1 MNNWATYTSESPE
14 VKLGDPIS
22 EFIVKKL
29 GSCLQTFFSPD
40 TTVDQRTRLIKCAL
54 CQLGHK
60 ELNGKKRFK
69 VYANRLPED
78 CPRVLANKCKNTEWL
93 YDLHW
98 YTENKGKK
106 NGYQPTS
113 LPLVVECEWG
123 MKRKGDRTKEPYSAV
138 KYDFQKLLVTN
149 AELRLMIFK
158 ITGGKH
164 HRKNLVLDK
173 YFDKAIKSYRHL
185 KKNSEFLFIAFDES
199 GRKKHAKCFHYTKKP
214 NGKKRNA
221 KIGLENI
228 N

>member
-1 MNNWATYTSESPE
+1 MKSWSTYTSETSE

-29 GSCLQTFFSPD
+29 SSCLEKFFSPA
-40 TTVDQRTRLIKCAL
+40 TTVGQRTGLIKCAL
-54 CQLGHK
+54 CQLGH
-60 ELNGKKRFK
+60 EEREDKKGFK

-78 CPRVLANKCKNTEWL
+78 CPNVVSKKCKNREWL

-123 MKRKGDRTKEPYSAV
+123 MKRKGDTTGKPYSAI

-149 AELRLMIFK
+149 AKLRLMIFK
-158 ITGGKH
+158 ITRGKNH
-164 HRKNLVLDK
+164 KRNSDLDK

-185 KKNSEFLFIAFDES
+185 EKNPKFLFIAFDES
-199 GRKKHAKCFHYTKKP
+199 ARKIQAKGFHYAEKP
-214 NGKKRNA
+214 KGQKGRTVKFV
-221 KIGLENI
+221 
-228 N
+228 